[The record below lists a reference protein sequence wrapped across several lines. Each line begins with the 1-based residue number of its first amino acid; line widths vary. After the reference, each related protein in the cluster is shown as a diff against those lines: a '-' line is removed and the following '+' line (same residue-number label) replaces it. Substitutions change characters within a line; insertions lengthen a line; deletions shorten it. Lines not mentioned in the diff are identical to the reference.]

1 MLPVQLPEWNQTE
14 ADYPRNSTIA
24 DLFKQQAELTPNA
37 IAVVSGDIELSYRE
51 LDERSNRLARH
62 LRGIGVGAET
72 PVGVCMARSE
82 TLIVSLLA
90 VLKAGAAYVPLDP
103 RHPQER
109 LSLVIEDSGITVLL
123 IAGNRQA
130 QFGFAPAHLNII
142 DVDDSSISLV
152 SSQPVPCPAD
162 GHNLAYVLYTSGSTG
177 RPKGVMVEH
186 RNVVNFFTG
195 MDRAIGSRP
204 GVWLAVTSVT
214 FDISVLELF
223 WTLTRGCKVVVT
235 GDEGTTG
242 IAGQINLH
250 GVTHLQLT
258 PSLARML
265 TLDANAFSALSSL
278 DQILLGG
285 EAVPASLVRRI
296 REVFAGELYNMY
308 GPTETTIWSTT
319 HPVRLPDLTVPI
331 GQPIANTQI
340 FVVNPQMEQVP
351 IGETGELLIGGD
363 GVARGYW
370 RRPDLTAERFLTIAD
385 LSSDR
390 VYRTGDMVR
399 MLPDGNLEFLGRA
412 DFQVKLRGHRI
423 ELGEIE
429 AMLEQEPGIRQ
440 AVALVREDRK
450 GDQRLV
456 TYVVVDPARQV
467 SAAALKSALE
477 GKLPEP
483 MIPSAFVFLSA
494 MPLTSNGKIDRKA
507 LAELPPPLTP
517 VGSNVGQPRIESAG
531 TIERIVIE
539 AWQEALGVS
548 NVGLDDNFFELG
560 AHSLTVAEVQARLQ
574 NALQREVSLL
584 DLFQFSTINKLSRHL
599 AGSSQMNSLSDRAQR
614 RRLAQQ
620 R

>member
-1 MLPVQLPEWNQTE
+1 
-14 ADYPRNSTIA
+14 
-24 DLFKQQAELTPNA
+24 
-37 IAVVSGDIELSYRE
+37 
-51 LDERSNRLARH
+51 
-62 LRGIGVGAET
+62 
-72 PVGVCMARSE
+72 
-82 TLIVSLLA
+82 
-90 VLKAGAAYVPLDP
+90 
-103 RHPQER
+103 
-109 LSLVIEDSGITVLL
+109 
-123 IAGNRQA
+123 
-130 QFGFAPAHLNII
+130 
-142 DVDDSSISLV
+142 
-152 SSQPVPCPAD
+152 
-162 GHNLAYVLYTSGSTG
+162 
-177 RPKGVMVEH
+177 
-186 RNVVNFFTG
+186 
-195 MDRAIGSRP
+195 
-204 GVWLAVTSVT
+204 
-214 FDISVLELF
+214 
-223 WTLTRGCKVVVT
+223 
-235 GDEGTTG
+235 
-242 IAGQINLH
+242 
-250 GVTHLQLT
+250 
-258 PSLARML
+258 ML

-285 EAVPASLVRRI
+285 EAVPASLIHRI

-319 HPVRLPDLTVPI
+319 YPVQLPNLTVPI
-331 GQPIANTQI
+331 GLPIANTQI
-340 FVVNPQMEQVP
+340 FVVNPQMQQVP

-385 LSSDR
+385 LSSGR

-399 MLPDGNLEFLGRA
+399 KLPDGNLEFLGRA

-456 TYVVVDPARQV
+456 TYVVVDPARPA

-483 MIPSAFVFLSA
+483 MIPSAFVCLSA

-507 LAELPPPLTP
+507 LAELPPPLAP
-517 VGSNVGQPRIESAG
+517 AVSNTSRPHIESTG

-548 NVGLDDNFFELG
+548 HLGLDDNFFDLG
-560 AHSLTVAEVQARLQ
+560 AHSLTVAEVQAKLQ
-574 NALQREVSLL
+574 NALQREVSLV
-584 DLFQFSTINKLSRHL
+584 DLYQFSTINTLSRHL
-599 AGSSQMNSLSDRAQR
+599 AGSCQMNALSDRAQR

>member
-24 DLFKQQAELTPNA
+24 DLFKQQAELTPDA
-37 IAVVSGDIELSYRE
+37 IAVVSSDLQLSYRE

-62 LRGIGVGAET
+62 LQGIGVGAET
-72 PVGVCMARSE
+72 LVGVCMARSE

-90 VLKAGAAYVPLDP
+90 VLKAGGAYVPLDP
-103 RHPQER
+103 AHPQER

-130 QFGFAPAHLNII
+130 QFSFAPAHLNII
-142 DVDDSSISLV
+142 DVDDSSITLV
-152 SSQPVPCPAD
+152 SPQPIPCPAE

-177 RPKGVMVEH
+177 KPKGVMVEH

-195 MDRAIGSRP
+195 MDQAIGSRP

-214 FDISVLELF
+214 FDISVLELL
-223 WTLTRGCKVVVT
+223 WTITRGFKVVVL

-242 IAGQINLH
+242 IAGQINVH

-285 EAVPASLVRRI
+285 EAVPASLIHRI

-319 HPVRLPDLTVPI
+319 YPVQLPDLTVPI
-331 GQPIANTQI
+331 GLPIANTQV
-340 FVVNPQMEQVP
+340 FVVNPQMQQVP

-423 ELGEIE
+423 ELGEID

-456 TYVVVDPARQV
+456 TYLVVDPAHRV

-494 MPLTSNGKIDRKA
+494 IPLTSNGKIDRKA
-507 LAELPPPLTP
+507 LAELPPPLAP
-517 VGSNVGQPRIESAG
+517 VGSNISQPRIESVG

-548 NVGLDDNFFELG
+548 HVGLDDNFFDLG
-560 AHSLTVAEVQARLQ
+560 AHSLTVAEVQAKLQ

-584 DLFQFSTINKLSRHL
+584 DLFQFSTVNTLSRHL
-599 AGSSQMNSLSDRAQR
+599 AGSRQMNALSDRAQR